1 MMSDQLPEGWV
12 WTTLGKATQP
22 MQRRVNPQDYPEM
35 PYIGMENVEAHTM
48 QLLGTVPARQM
59 KSLADSFIAG
69 DVLYGRLRPY
79 LNKVLC
85 PDFSGLCSTEF
96 IVFRQV
102 PHIYSKYLQ
111 YFLNSWEFVTFSNS
125 LNAGDRPR
133 VKFEQFADYPF
144 PLPPLAEQER
154 IVAKIEALFSQLDAG
169 VAALRRIQAALKRYK
184 ASVLKAACEGRL
196 VPQDPADEPAEAL
209 LHRLG
214 KAPLVDDDLP
224 PLPEGWCWV
233 RVGDIASHRLGKML
247 DKEKNKGV
255 LRPYIRNLNVRWFAF
270 DLSDIQYMR
279 VMDSELENVSA
290 KKNDLIV
297 CEGGEPGRAAVWMQD
312 TPIII
317 QKALH
322 RVRPVEGVSPKFLA
336 ICLAS
341 DASSGLLERYFT
353 GSTIKHFTGESLHDY
368 FLRLPPSQEQSRIVN
383 EVEWRL
389 SIADEVEAVVA
400 ALLAR
405 SARLRQAILKQA
417 FEGKLV

>member
-1 MMSDQLPEGWV
+1 MMSDQLPEEWEWKTIGDIVSFQYGKGLTESQREPSGKIPVYGSNGVVGYHSASLVNEPCLIVGRKGAAGAVHKSETPCWPID
-12 WTTLGKATQP
+12 TTYYVIP
-22 MQRRVNPQDYPEM
+22 PEN
-35 PYIGMENVEAHTM
+35 I
-48 QLLGTVPARQM
+48 LLP
-59 KSLADSFIAG
+59 F
-69 DVLYGRLRPY
+69 LYY
-79 LNKVLC
+79 L
-85 PDFSGLCSTEF
+85 FT
-96 IVFRQV
+96 
-102 PHIYSKYLQ
+102 
-111 YFLNSWEFVTFSNS
+111 S
-125 LNAGDRPR
+125 LNLVSLDRSTAIPGLNR
-133 VKFEQFADYPF
+133 NDAYAVKI

-154 IVAKIEALFSQLDAG
+154 IVAKIEVLFSQLDAG

-196 VPQDPADEPAEAL
+196 VPQDPTDEPAEAL
-209 LHRLG
+209 LRRLG
-214 KAPLVDDDLP
+214 KASLVDDDLP